1 MMQSTQLI
9 FRDASIAAISRWPRV
24 AWPTP
29 EKPELMAR
37 VLNLFIAAQ
46 RREPMK
52 VVDQVTAITDR
63 GFEGCIHGRPGS
75 KRQILLVESEAL
87 AEFSLEPGIVRE
99 NITTAGLKTIELKPG
114 QRLLIGDAVLEVTA
128 RCEPCSRMDE
138 IRMGL
143 QGTLGDRRGMLC
155 KVIEGGRISCGDEIR
170 VEAAVI
176 SYIGGGIE

>member
-1 MMQSTQLI
+1 
-9 FRDASIAAISRWPRV
+9 
-24 AWPTP
+24 
-29 EKPELMAR
+29 MAR
-37 VLNLFIAAQ
+37 VLNLFIAVQ
-46 RREPMK
+46 RRQPMK
-52 VVDQVTAITDR
+52 PVDQVTALTDR

-87 AEFSLEPGIVRE
+87 AEFGLEPGIVRE
-99 NITTAGLKTIELKPG
+99 NITTSALKAMELKPG

-143 QGTLGDRRGMLC
+143 QGALEDRRGMLC

-170 VEAAVI
+170 VESAVI
-176 SYIGGGIE
+176 SYFGGGVE